1 MGCSI
6 HDACLQARQMDW
18 LDACIAIGEKLVT
31 DVTEVWMLSPDV
43 AILYVEFTLACAAGL

>member
-31 DVTEVWMLSPDV
+31 DVTEVVCRFCWDRSWSL
-43 AILYVEFTLACAAGL
+43 

>member
-1 MGCSI
+1 MGSST

-31 DVTEVWMLSPDV
+31 EVWMLNPGV
-43 AILYVEFTLACAAGL
+43 AIMYYMSSSH